1 MAIGVVLACG
11 QRISDFVN
19 AVAWTVNCVP
29 GASSSIFLRDILN
42 Q

>member
-11 QRISDFVN
+11 QKISDFVD
-19 AVAWTVNCVP
+19 AVAWTVNCLLR
-29 GASSSIFLRDILN
+29 ASSYLFVRDILN